1 MVPTAVIAASIDP
14 QKAAKKPIAI
24 TIATPK
30 PPGQW
35 PTNVVA
41 NFTNLNAAPPFNIA
55 IPLNINN
62 GTAIRTCLVKAPKD
76 TWIKT
81 DQGRLSPPMAA
92 MELPKPKTKNIGT
105 EIIRVINDN
114 INAIVNINPN

>member
-1 MVPTAVIAASIDP
+1 M
-14 QKAAKKPIAI
+14 
-24 TIATPK
+24 
-30 PPGQW
+30 
-35 PTNVVA
+35 
-41 NFTNLNAAPPFNIA
+41 
-55 IPLNINN
+55 
-62 GTAIRTCLVKAPKD
+62 LVKAPKD

-81 DQGRLSPPMAA
+81 DQGRLSPPIAA